1 MLRVLPVLVV
11 LVLVVYCLVDLAQS
25 RADEVRA
32 LPRSVWAL
40 AILFIPVLGAIG
52 WLLLGRPA
60 GPAGVSAPGPSSAR
74 PVAPDDDPVF
84 LARLKEL
91 QLQAESERLRQWEAD
106 LERRERELG
115 RGEEGGRGDQ
125 SRPDPGPSTT

>member
-1 MLRVLPVLVV
+1 VLRVLPVLVV

-25 RADEVRA
+25 PADEVRA

-40 AILFIPVLGAIG
+40 AILFLPVLGAIG
-52 WLLLGRPA
+52 WLLLGRPG
-60 GPAGVSAPGPSSAR
+60 GPAASPTAPGASGAR

-91 QLQAESERLRQWEAD
+91 KLRAESERLRQWEAD

-115 RGEEGGRGDQ
+115 RGDDRGDQ
-125 SRPDPGPSTT
+125 SRPDPGPPTT